1 MDCTGSTRAR
11 LGSMPAHKKQ
21 IRGSVQANP
30 LAQGLTEGGGAAL
43 VPADPEGAED
53 RQWDSGASM
62 KGKSIGHLDPSPG
75 SPAVH

>member
-1 MDCTGSTRAR
+1 MSG
-11 LGSMPAHKKQ
+11 
-21 IRGSVQANP
+21 
-30 LAQGLTEGGGAAL
+30 L

>member
-1 MDCTGSTRAR
+1 MARAVP
-11 LGSMPAHKKQ
+11 GAVPGAQ
-21 IRGSVQANP
+21 GQANP

-62 KGKSIGHLDPSPG
+62 KGNSIGHLDPSPG